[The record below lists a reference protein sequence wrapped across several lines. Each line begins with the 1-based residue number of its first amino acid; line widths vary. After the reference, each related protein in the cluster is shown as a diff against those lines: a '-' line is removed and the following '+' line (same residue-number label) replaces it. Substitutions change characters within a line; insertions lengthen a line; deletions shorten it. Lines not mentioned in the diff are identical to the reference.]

1 MNGSKLAKVT
11 AEFVHLSPEK
21 QNQICEK
28 EAVNLSLINI
38 QTYPYVQERLYS
50 NENSSSEG

>member
-1 MNGSKLAKVT
+1 MMEMNVRAVTLQMNGSKLAKVT

-28 EAVNLSLINI
+28 VFTFYFIMDS
-38 QTYPYVQERLYS
+38 
-50 NENSSSEG
+50 